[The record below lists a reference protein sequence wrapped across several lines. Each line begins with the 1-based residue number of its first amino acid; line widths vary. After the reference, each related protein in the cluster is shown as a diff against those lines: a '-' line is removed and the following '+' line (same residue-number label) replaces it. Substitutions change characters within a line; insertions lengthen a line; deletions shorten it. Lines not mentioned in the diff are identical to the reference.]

1 MMKYVFAIVLVLL
14 ATLSDAGN
22 GDVTTQPPEM
32 TKKQPGE
39 KTYNLKQ
46 QKYFEKKG
54 ERFLDEI
61 AKRNDVIFL
70 NGGLMVHMYKKAEE
84 SARSPGPMDQVE
96 VIYTGYMPDGKDGK
110 IFDGS
115 AGRPGGKLAVRP
127 KHVIECW
134 TAGMSNKSSFST
146 AFVSLLYL

>member
-1 MMKYVFAIVLVLL
+1 MRKYILNVALVFLLL
-14 ATLSDAGN
+14 AILSDAGV
-22 GDVTTQPPEM
+22 GDVTTQAPSTPE
-32 TKKQPGE
+32 KKRKQPGE

-70 NGGLMVHMYKKAEE
+70 NGGLMVQMFKKAEE
-84 SARSPGPMDQVE
+84 SARSPNAMDQVE
-96 VIYTGYMPDGKDGK
+96 VIYTGYMPDGTV
-110 IFDGS
+110 FDGS
-115 AGRPGGKLAVRP
+115 TERPGGKMTVRP

-134 TAGMSNKSSFST
+134 TAGM
-146 AFVSLLYL
+146 